1 MEDRQRTL
9 YAALQEERDAHNKE
23 STTLNNKIQD
33 MHQINTKLAC
43 QLSEHKAEY
52 EEICLIRAKLEQKLI
67 GSESQFAD
75 EEANL
80 TKELHALQAQYRELQ
95 HSSDKQSIA
104 LTSKEREATR
114 LKDEKVRR
122 Q

>member
-1 MEDRQRTL
+1 M
-9 YAALQEERDAHNKE
+9 E
-23 STTLNNKIQD
+23 STMT
-33 MHQINTKLAC
+33 
-43 QLSEHKAEY
+43 
-52 EEICLIRAKLEQKLI
+52 
-67 GSESQFAD
+67 QFAD

-122 Q
+122 QSHGYWSLLYDAWVLHHRHH